1 MASKIIQLVTKADT
15 EDYLIIRDALK
26 LYDEYLHSVPDLT
39 KAVKVRAILGELNK
53 QRNRR
58 LI

>member
-26 LYDEYLHSVPDLT
+26 IYDEYLHSVPDLT
-39 KAVKVRAILGELNK
+39 KAVKVRAILQGLKELRK
-53 QRNRR
+53 VRK
-58 LI
+58 I

>member
-26 LYDEYLHSVPDLT
+26 LYDEYLHSVPDLN
-39 KAVKVRAILGELNK
+39 KAVKVRAILQGLKELRK
-53 QRNRR
+53 VRK
-58 LI
+58 I

>member
-39 KAVKVRAILGELNK
+39 KAVKVRAILQGLKELRK
-53 QRNRR
+53 VRK
-58 LI
+58 I

>member
-26 LYDEYLHSVPDLT
+26 LYDEYLHSVPDLS
-39 KAVKVRAILGELNK
+39 KAVKVRAILQGLKELRK
-53 QRNRR
+53 VRK
-58 LI
+58 I